1 MFLFDKKKELNLICI
16 VVNNR
21 HLQSLINKKPLSK
34 TSKKPFI
41 IFFVLRNTLTE
52 NILDKFDDIIR
63 IESLTDNVEKLIQF
77 LKRETF
83 HSGNLVVDMYLVF
96 KIIDTL
102 IERES
107 NRAFIE
113 NIKEFLA
120 REVKVFKTAYGSS
133 INFKEESLV
142 ALSDFIEIYL
152 TEKDTEAIATEI
164 ANILRMVQS
173 NMQSSTLDALD
184 FK

>member
-1 MFLFDKKKELNLICI
+1 M
-16 VVNNR
+16 
-21 HLQSLINKKPLSK
+21 
-34 TSKKPFI
+34 
-41 IFFVLRNTLTE
+41 
-52 NILDKFDDIIR
+52 
-63 IESLTDNVEKLIQF
+63 EKLIQF